1 MEIVARRISSE
12 RLLRG
17 SEVPSGADPVRAAG
31 GLVWRA
37 SGTSGGI
44 EVLLVHRPRYDD
56 WSFPKG
62 KLEAGETEKECAAR
76 EVLEETGMCGRH
88 GMEVESVAYT
98 DAQGRAKRVR
108 YWEMEFVSGDF
119 LANDEVDA
127 IRWLDIESAAE
138 VLSYSTDVAAL
149 GSLAAC
155 LGESRSG

>member
-1 MEIVARRISSE
+1 MA
-12 RLLRG
+12 
-17 SEVPSGADPVRAAG
+17 SGADRVRAAG

-37 SGTSGGI
+37 SGTSSGI

-76 EVLEETGMCGRH
+76 EVLEETGMCCRH
-88 GMEVESVAYT
+88 GVEVESVAYT

-108 YWEMEFVSGDF
+108 YWEMEFVSGEF

-127 IRWLDIESAAE
+127 VRWLDIKAAAE
-138 VLSYSTDVAAL
+138 VLSYPTDVAAVLSL
-149 GSLAAC
+149 GSC

>member
-1 MEIVARRISSE
+1 M
-12 RLLRG
+12 
-17 SEVPSGADPVRAAG
+17 PSGADPVRAAG

-37 SGTSGGI
+37 SGTASGI

-76 EVLEETGMCGRH
+76 EVLEETGMCCRH
-88 GMEVESVAYT
+88 GAEVESVAYT

-138 VLSYSTDVAAL
+138 VLSYPTDAAAL
-149 GSLAAC
+149 LSLRSG
-155 LGESRSG
+155 LGEGRSG